1 MSTETAE
8 TETRRTK
15 RNLGEI
21 IIDNAPFSVWVESN
35 QVCFRRKF
43 KRRVTII
50 SLPDI
55 YSHAEGQ
62 LSLPLGGAA

>member
-1 MSTETAE
+1 MIEE
-8 TETRRTK
+8 TESPAKSGRTK

-21 IIDNAPFSVWVESN
+21 TIDNAPFSVWLEGN
-35 QVCFRRKF
+35 QIFFRRKF
-43 KRRVTII
+43 KRRVTSI

-62 LSLPLGGAA
+62 LSLKLTA